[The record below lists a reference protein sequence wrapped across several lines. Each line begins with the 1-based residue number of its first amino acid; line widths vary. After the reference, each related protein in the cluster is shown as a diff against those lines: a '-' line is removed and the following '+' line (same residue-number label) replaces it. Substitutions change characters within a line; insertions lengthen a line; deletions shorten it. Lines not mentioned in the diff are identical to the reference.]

1 MERRE
6 CRQPHSLAKQ
16 LAKEAKRLRKEARL
30 LPPGTARE
38 ALNRKA
44 RRAEIAAQTR
54 REISNRNRQKAL
66 LMKQRKKHL
75 EIAQHARECDQKLR
89 KLERYQISIKA
100 LRAGIE
106 LLEQRLRAIESK
118 SVAKAKN
125 SPRPGRREAPAQSAV
140 IASLEK

>member
-1 MERRE
+1 MQRTISILTLKDVHRACGTRTHEVIIMERRE

-100 LRAGIE
+100 L
-106 LLEQRLRAIESK
+106 
-118 SVAKAKN
+118 
-125 SPRPGRREAPAQSAV
+125 
-140 IASLEK
+140 